1 MARLV
6 RSKCADE
13 MTDTEKGL
21 LDMTDRNTQD
31 VQEKHAQTIADYVG
45 DMVALESH
53 IEEALD
59 RQLTETQDDPE
70 ARAAVQR
77 FHDMVKQ
84 HRDTLKAVQ
93 EQIGTTAGNPIIAA
107 GSTLLGKA
115 AGVIDLV
122 RTEGISKSLRDDY
135 AAFSLAAISYSM
147 LHTTSLGLG
156 NPRVAELAERHLTD
170 YAGAIERINEIMPGV
185 VERELTKDGH
195 QTDKGAVAATRQ
207 MVPKAW
213 HAAES

>member
-1 MARLV
+1 MAQLV
-6 RSKCADE
+6 RNEGAYE
-13 MTDTEKGL
+13 PTDARKEL
-21 LDMTDRNTQD
+21 LVMVNRNNSD
-31 VQEKHAQTIADYVG
+31 VQQKHEQTIADYVG

-59 RQLTETQDDPE
+59 RQLTEVQDDRE
-70 ARAAVQR
+70 AHAAVQH

-84 HRDTLKAVQ
+84 HRDTLKALQ
-93 EQIGTTAGNPIIAA
+93 EQVGTTAGNPIIAA
-107 GSTLLGKA
+107 GATLLGKA

-147 LHTTSLGLG
+147 LYTTSSGLG
-156 NPRVAELAERHLTD
+156 NQRVAELAERHLTD
-170 YAGAIERINEIMPGV
+170 YAGAIERINEIMLGV

-195 QTDKGAVAATRQ
+195 QTQPGAVAATRQ
-207 MVPKAW
+207 VVPRAW
-213 HAAES
+213 HAAEH

>member
-1 MARLV
+1 MPDQAV
-6 RSKCADE
+6 
-13 MTDTEKGL
+13 M
-21 LDMTDRNTQD
+21 
-31 VQEKHAQTIADYVG
+31 EKHQQTVADYVG

-59 RQLTETQDDPE
+59 RQLKETQDDPE

-77 FHDMVKQ
+77 FHDMVKA
-84 HRDTLKAVQ
+84 HRDSLKGLQ
-93 EQIGTTAGNPIIAA
+93 EEVGTTAGNPIIAA

-147 LHTTSLGLG
+147 LHTTALSLG
-156 NPRVAELAERHLTD
+156 NRKVAEVAERYITD
-170 YAGAIERINEIMPGV
+170 YAGAIERINEVMPGV
-185 VERELTKDGH
+185 VARELAKDGH
-195 QTDKGAVAATRQ
+195 QTDDAAVGATRK
-207 MVPKAW
+207 MVAKAW
-213 HAAES
+213 KAA

>member
-1 MARLV
+1 
-6 RSKCADE
+6 
-13 MTDTEKGL
+13 
-21 LDMTDRNTQD
+21 
-31 VQEKHAQTIADYVG
+31 
-45 DMVALESH
+45 MVALESH

-84 HRDTLKAVQ
+84 HRDTLKALQ
-93 EQIGTTAGNPIIAA
+93 EQVGTTAGNPIIEA
-107 GSTLLGKA
+107 GPRCWAKP

-147 LHTTSLGLG
+147 LHTTSGPG
-156 NPRVAELAERHLTD
+156 QSAGSLAG
-170 YAGAIERINEIMPGV
+170 GAASDRLCRGYRAHQRDHARGG
-185 VERELTKDGH
+185 ERELAKDGH
-195 QTDKGAVAATRQ
+195 QTDTAAVGQTRTRWW
-207 MVPKAW
+207 PR
-213 HAAES
+213 HGRSPSTRSRGT

>member
-1 MARLV
+1 MAQLV
-6 RSKCADE
+6 RREE
-13 MTDTEKGL
+13 MNGWMDVRERQGV
-21 LDMTDRNTQD
+21 MTDRDNGD
-31 VQEKHAQTIADYVG
+31 VQQKHAQTIADYVG

-70 ARAAVQR
+70 AQAAVQC
-77 FHDMVKQ
+77 FHDLVKQ
-84 HRDTLKAVQ
+84 HRDTLKALQ
-93 EQIGTTAGNPIIAA
+93 EQVGTTAGNPIIAA

-147 LHTTSLGLG
+147 LHTTALGLG
-156 NPRVAELAERHLTD
+156 HPQVADLAERHLTD
-170 YAGAIERINEIMPGV
+170 YAGAIERINELMPGV
-185 VERELTKDGH
+185 VARELAKDGH
-195 QTDKGAVAATRQ
+195 QTNPGAVAATRQ
-207 MVPKAW
+207 VVPRAW
-213 HAAES
+213 HAAEG

>member
-1 MARLV
+1 MAQLVHQGRVDDPTGGLERLRV
-6 RSKCADE
+6 MMDQSSS
-13 MTDTEKGL
+13 
-21 LDMTDRNTQD
+21 D
-31 VQEKHAQTIADYVG
+31 VQEKHATTIADYVG

-59 RQLTETQDDPE
+59 RQLTETEDDPE

-84 HRDTLKAVQ
+84 HRDTLKALQ
-93 EQIGTTAGNPIIAA
+93 EQVGTTAGNPIIEA
-107 GSTLLGKA
+107 GSALLGKA

-156 NPRVAELAERHLTD
+156 NPQVASLAERHLTD

-185 VERELTKDGH
+185 VDRELAKDGH
-195 QTDKGAVAATRQ
+195 QTDTSAVATTRKVVAT
-207 MVPKAW
+207 AW
-213 HAAES
+213 KTAES